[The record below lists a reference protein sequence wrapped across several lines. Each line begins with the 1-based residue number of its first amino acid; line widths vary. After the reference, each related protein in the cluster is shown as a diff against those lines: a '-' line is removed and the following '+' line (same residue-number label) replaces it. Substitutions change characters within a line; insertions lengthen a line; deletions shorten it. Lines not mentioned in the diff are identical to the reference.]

1 MFLQYA
7 PVSKIAVFLIN
18 VTGISLVLT
27 IILANVKPLLK
38 KLFVLMTILMF
49 MWVDFAFLA
58 RLLGEGNT
66 SLLSIK
72 LAWSITPLLFVL
84 VYSFINNFLEDI
96 PRNRYLRIGLYL
108 LGLSFIFIVN
118 FSKHVISDIMF
129 KDGVLVILYGKLV
142 WFFFGT
148 IALLSFINFFILIS
162 AYKVKK
168 NNSDTKSRIK
178 YLLVGLTI
186 FFLANA
192 IFNIIFPV
200 FFSRF
205 DLYELGDYS
214 TIIFLS
220 LIAYAIVRYNFFGVK
235 VVATSFL
242 VTFLGSFLLLDA
254 LIFSPT
260 TIQKIT
266 KIFIFLFYIP
276 FGLLLIKSVLR
287 EVKQREELQELTD
300 KLKAMDEQKD
310 TFISMAAHELRAPMT
325 AIKGYV
331 SMILEGDAGDITD
344 KARGYLADTNA
355 INDRLVRL
363 VNNMLNVS
371 RIEEGRMVYQVE
383 IVNLAEVVRTVF
395 SQFRPEAE
403 RKGLELSSDV
413 PMEIKDRVE
422 VDPDRIQEVIGN
434 FLSNAVKY
442 TNEGSVMVKLR
453 QPSEN
458 IVRLEVVD
466 TGPGISKE
474 EQAKLFNK
482 FYRAESTVGKTIGTG
497 LGLYISRLLI
507 EKFGGKIGIDSE
519 VGKGSIFWFELP
531 VKPVTVPTLKK

>member
-531 VKPVTVPTLKK
+531 VKPVTVSTLKK

>member
-1 MFLQYA
+1 LLIITIPNGKLQISRKILVSLLFSTFFIMALTLFTSYVFSSVTINGGLVSPNPGPAVILFTLFEVVMTVALITTLFKRLHSLEGTQKLQVLFITVGMFLMLA
-7 PVSKIAVFLIN
+7 FVIGSIVIPVTIFQNPVF
-18 VTGISLVLT
+18 V
-27 IILANVKPLLK
+27 PLFPMYT
-38 KLFVLMTILMF
+38 LFFT
-49 MWVDFAFLA
+49 
-58 RLLGEGNT
+58 
-66 SLLSIK
+66 
-72 LAWSITPLLFVL
+72 
-84 VYSFINNFLEDI
+84 
-96 PRNRYLRIGLYL
+96 
-108 LGLSFIFIVN
+108 GLS
-118 FSKHVISDIMF
+118 
-129 KDGVLVILYGKLV
+129 
-142 WFFFGT
+142 
-148 IALLSFINFFILIS
+148 
-162 AYKVKK
+162 
-168 NNSDTKSRIK
+168 
-178 YLLVGLTI
+178 
-186 FFLANA
+186 
-192 IFNIIFPV
+192 
-200 FFSRF
+200 
-205 DLYELGDYS
+205 
-214 TIIFLS
+214 
-220 LIAYAIVRYNFFGVK
+220 AYAIVKHKLFEVKVIATEAITVVIWVILFAKLFVTRSTLELALDAGVFVVLVIFGV
-235 VVATSFL
+235 V
-242 VTFLGSFLLLDA
+242 
-254 LIFSPT
+254 LIR
-260 TIQKIT
+260 
-266 KIFIFLFYIP
+266 
-276 FGLLLIKSVLR
+276 SVIN
-287 EVKQREELQELTD
+287 EVKQREELAELND
-300 KLKAMDEQKD
+300 RLKAMDEQKD

-531 VKPVTVPTLKK
+531 VKPVTVSTLKK